1 MKKEGD
7 GRVVKG
13 NQQLLA
19 RRLSEEV
26 GISEPEARALI
37 KLLGTDWNSLLR
49 ISNCISRRA
58 SC

>member
-7 GRVVKG
+7 GRVDKG

-19 RRLSEEV
+19 RRLSGEV

-37 KLLGTDWNSLLR
+37 KLIGTDWNSPLR
-49 ISNCISRRA
+49 EARFLKERH
-58 SC
+58 